1 MTEGYSKI
9 DVHVHY
15 LTDTYKTFL
24 RKHYGEKPEGYP
36 TPQWDLSKQKELM
49 EKNQIAHA
57 LLGLSS
63 PYFNANNQ
71 AETVAT
77 VEKNNDEIAT
87 LLATEPTMDFL
98 AGLPLPYIEE
108 SLIEIERA
116 YALGAKGFSVNTHSE
131 DTYLGNPKL
140 DPVMAELNRHHAI
153 VAIHPTEA
161 TSVPKGVCE
170 DLPIPAMEF
179 FFDTTRTFV
188 NMSLNE
194 VFTHYPNIQWIFPH
208 AGAFVPLLSDR
219 IQVFFNMMHKPSD
232 MFADMKHVYFD
243 VAGMA
248 EPKML
253 EVLLKVTTPDRLL
266 YGSDFPHTSPVGVDR
281 YRIKLENTDKLSEDE
296 KAQIFYKNG
305 AKLLGLE

>member
-1 MTEGYSKI
+1 MMEDYTKI
-9 DVHVHY
+9 DFHVHY
-15 LTDTYKTFL
+15 LTDTYKAFL
-24 RKHYGEKPEGYP
+24 YKHFGAKPEGYP
-36 TPQWDLSKQKELM
+36 TPQWDISKQKELM
-49 EKNQIAHA
+49 EANQITHA

-63 PYFNANNQ
+63 PYFYAGDKE
-71 AETVAT
+71 ETVT
-77 VEKNNDEIAT
+77 SVQKNNEEIAN
-87 LLATEPTMDFL
+87 LLITEPTMDFL
-98 AGLPLPYIEE
+98 AGLPLPYIAE

-116 YALGAKGFSVNTHSE
+116 YVLGAKGFSVNTHSQ
-131 DTYLGNPKL
+131 DTYLGDPKL

-161 TSVPKGVCE
+161 TSIPKGVCE

-188 NMSLNE
+188 NMALNE
-194 VFTHYPNIQWIFPH
+194 VFTRYPNIKWIFPH

-219 IQVFFNMMHKPSD
+219 IQVFFNMMDKPLD
-232 MFADMKHVYFD
+232 IFADMKHVYFD

-253 EVLLKVTTPDRLL
+253 EVLLKVTTIDRLL
-266 YGSDFPHTSPVGVDR
+266 YGSDFPHTSSAAVGR
-281 YRIKLENTDKLSEDE
+281 YRIKLENTDKLSKGE